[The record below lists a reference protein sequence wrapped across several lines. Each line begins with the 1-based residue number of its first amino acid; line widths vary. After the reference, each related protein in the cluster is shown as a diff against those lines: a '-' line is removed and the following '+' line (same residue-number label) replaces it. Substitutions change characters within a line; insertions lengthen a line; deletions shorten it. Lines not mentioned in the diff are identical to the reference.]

1 MNTPLMDDWEH
12 RRQETH
18 FWGTVGTAIA
28 GLAKRAGCSARE
40 CPLPEIRE
48 AARDLD
54 EWPPLPPSRTPD
66 KHRAAA

>member
-1 MNTPLMDDWEH
+1 MNTPLMDDLEH
-12 RRQETH
+12 RRQETR

-54 EWPPLPPSRTPD
+54 RAWPLPPTTPD
-66 KHRAAA
+66 QRAAA

>member
-1 MNTPLMDDWEH
+1 MDDLEH
-12 RRQETH
+12 RRQETR

-28 GLAKRAGCSARE
+28 GLAKRAGCSAKQ

-54 EWPPLPPSRTPD
+54 EWPPSPPSQTQD
-66 KHRAAA
+66 QHRAAA

>member
-1 MNTPLMDDWEH
+1 MNTPLMDDLEH
-12 RRQETH
+12 RRQQTH

-54 EWPPLPPSRTPD
+54 EWSVLPPTRTPD
-66 KHRAAA
+66 EHRAAA